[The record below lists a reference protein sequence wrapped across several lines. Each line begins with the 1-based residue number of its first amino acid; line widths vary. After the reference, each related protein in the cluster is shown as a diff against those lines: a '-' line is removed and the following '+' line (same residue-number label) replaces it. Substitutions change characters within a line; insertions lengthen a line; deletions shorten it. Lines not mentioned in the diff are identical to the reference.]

1 MNIGL
6 PSVHDVWRLAL
17 PTGAELLTPNG
28 DLTQPVL
35 WARRMAVQAPAFA
48 VLEEDEIAL
57 ISVGAIRLLDE
68 RLTLAKVVE
77 SLVAR
82 RVAALVVIGPVS
94 VEAREVADQH
104 KLCVLKLP
112 DDADLRDVERDMVR
126 LIVER
131 EAQLDRRGRQI
142 YRQLAQFSIE
152 NHGLQAIAQALQQIV
167 QKPVIIQDEHLTIL
181 TQVLTDTCPLSPE
194 ALHTELVNREIL
206 HNWLSHEVLDS
217 QSPPWTHL
225 PLPKRPWARCV
236 VAIIIEDQ
244 IGGYLS
250 ILGPSNKL
258 DDLDRLAAERGAL
271 VCAVELAKQRAVVA
285 AEQQL
290 RGDFL
295 DMLLTAGPTEE
306 SALARRAEEMGYPLV
321 GQHVVVIFGLRSGD
335 LAQPQRLTP
344 NLPRAWSLTTRE
356 FRVCLLDT
364 GIQVFL
370 CTHEDKLVALCCA
383 EHDDRLKAVIQYAQ
397 TTHERVTAL
406 SPEIRIA
413 IGIGQPG
420 ANLAGLRR
428 SFIQAREALAL
439 AEALFE
445 GDKILTF
452 GDLGLYHLLQHLQ
465 GCEELVTFYQQTLAP
480 LVSYDLEHDA
490 QLVSTL
496 QAFFTHHGN
505 VSQTAKSLYLHRN
518 SLLYRLERI
527 GEITEMDLDKAD
539 DRFALQLALKLQP
552 LLVTRD
558 KSD

>member
-17 PTGAELLTPNG
+17 PTGTELLTPNG
-28 DLTQPVL
+28 DLTQSVS

-48 VLEEDEIAL
+48 VLEEGEIAL
-57 ISVGAIRLLDE
+57 ISVDAIRLLDE

-77 SLVAR
+77 SLMAR

-94 VEAREVADQH
+94 VEARDVADQH

-112 DDADLRDVERDMVR
+112 DDADLRDVERDVVR

-131 EAQLDRRGRQI
+131 EAHLERRGQQI

-152 NHGLQAIAQALQQIV
+152 SHGLQAIAQALHHII

-181 TQVLTDTCPLSPE
+181 TQVLTDACPLSPE
-194 ALHTELVNREIL
+194 ELRTELVDEEAL

-225 PLPKRPWARCV
+225 QFQKSPWARCIAAV
-236 VAIIIEDQ
+236 IIEDQ

-250 ILGPSNKL
+250 VLGPRDKL
-258 DDLDRLAAERGAL
+258 DDLDRLATEQGAL
-271 VCAVELAKQRAVVA
+271 VCAVELVKQRAVVA

-295 DMLLTAGPTEE
+295 DMLLTVGPTEE
-306 SALARRAEEMGYPLV
+306 PALTRRAEEMGYPLA
-321 GQHVVVIFGLRSGD
+321 GQHVVVIFGLRSRD
-335 LAQPQRLTP
+335 LVQPQGLPP
-344 NLPRAWSLTTRE
+344 NLPRARSLAARE
-356 FRVCLLDT
+356 FRAHLLDPD
-364 GIQVFL
+364 IQVFL
-370 CTHEDKLVALCCA
+370 CKYEGKLVALCCA
-383 EHDDRLKAVIQYAQ
+383 EHEDRLTHVIQYAQ
-397 TTHERVTAL
+397 TTRERVITS
-406 SPEIRIA
+406 SPDVRVA
-413 IGIGQPG
+413 IGIGQPS

-428 SFIQAREALAL
+428 SFAQAREALAL
-439 AEALFE
+439 AEDLFN

-452 GDLGLYHLLQHLQ
+452 GDLGLYHLLQRLR
-465 GCEELVTFYQQTLAP
+465 GCEELVAFYHQTLAP
-480 LVSYDLEHDA
+480 LVTYDLEHDT
-490 QLVSTL
+490 QLVPTL

-527 GEITEMDLDKAD
+527 SEITEMDLDKAD

-552 LLVTRD
+552 LLVTCD
-558 KSD
+558 ESD